1 MANDPTVQL
10 RKFLESESPEVAKL
24 LDGKS
29 DNAQVQ
35 KIVAYI
41 DALTQYVTLT
51 EAKASVNRNNSS
63 HYTAQK
69 VDADN
74 YTFQPTYDNR
84 TIQQEK
90 TEVLIPR
97 ESCYYLL
104 SKRLRVNSA
113 QIGAI
118 DLEGKRVLIQSVW
131 IDVTEHELTR
141 LNEYLNLDFS

>member
-1 MANDPTVQL
+1 MANDPTIQV
-10 RKFLESESPEVAKL
+10 RKYLEEQSPRVAKL

-35 KIVAYI
+35 EIVAYI

-51 EAKASVNRNNSS
+51 EAKAAVNKNNTS

-69 VDADN
+69 VDADL
-74 YTFQPTYDNR
+74 YEFQPNYNNQ

-90 TEVLIPR
+90 TEVHIPR
-97 ESCYYLL
+97 EACYYVL

-118 DLEGKRVLIQSVW
+118 DMEKSRILIQSVW
-131 IDVTEHELTR
+131 IDATEHELTR
-141 LNEYLNLDFS
+141 LNEYLNSDY